1 MAFNE
6 FVAVLD
12 HWLDSD
18 SITPLDCWIDAA
30 NARLVSVEGGVR
42 CSLDVLDPYEAS
54 APQRLHNILEQ
65 GAASVACH
73 CEGALCLD
81 PDSQSLALVHWLAAP
96 VTTDQLLAL
105 LQSLANQR
113 AAMLS
118 LMSKALL
125 EPGAAPSRSGSPAW
139 HPGV

>member
-54 APQRLHNILEQ
+54 APQRLHNILE
-65 GAASVACH
+65 
-73 CEGALCLD
+73 
-81 PDSQSLALVHWLAAP
+81 
-96 VTTDQLLAL
+96 
-105 LQSLANQR
+105 
-113 AAMLS
+113 
-118 LMSKALL
+118 
-125 EPGAAPSRSGSPAW
+125 
-139 HPGV
+139 